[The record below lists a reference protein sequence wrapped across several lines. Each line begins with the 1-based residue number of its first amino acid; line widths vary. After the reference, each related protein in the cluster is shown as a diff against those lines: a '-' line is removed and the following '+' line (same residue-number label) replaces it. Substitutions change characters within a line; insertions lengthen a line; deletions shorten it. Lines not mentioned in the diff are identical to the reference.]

1 MAAADAAAAAA
12 VGFLVPWWVLE
23 STRFGVVLVAVMVTQ
38 LFAGGGGCSFGVGV
52 VELLSSSSSLD
63 RFRTMSSSPLV
74 LLPLFLVCC
83 CGGRLF
89 VMVYFIRMNT

>member
-1 MAAADAAAAAA
+1 M
-12 VGFLVPWWVLE
+12 GFGIYKI
-23 STRFGVVLVAVMVTQ
+23 RRRAGGGDGDTQ
-38 LFAGGGGCSFGVGV
+38 LFAGGGGCSFGVGE

-63 RFRTMSSSPLV
+63 CFRTMSSSPLV

-89 VMVYFIRMNT
+89 VMVYEYFMGMST